1 MGSNPASGLQLRLRP
16 RRLMWFC
23 AAPGNAKAVSGITG
37 NREAGLIR
45 RVLHILFA
53 AASWILFVDYWILV
67 LGQPMSSG
75 LRVALGFV
83 AITLVLVPL
92 LVYLWIL
99 HNLGLAKRWSHRRRG
114 RRDPGEDFRED
125 FLGRS
130 LGDSDLHSL
139 QAARELVIEL
149 AGERK
154 RYRAADEDAAGG
166 RPTPGTEEV
175 R

>member
-1 MGSNPASGLQLRLRP
+1 M
-16 RRLMWFC
+16 
-23 AAPGNAKAVSGITG
+23 
-37 NREAGLIR
+37 IR

-99 HNLGLAKRWSHRRRG
+99 HNLSLAKRWRQRRSG
-114 RRDPGEDFRED
+114 RRDPGEDFRAD

-130 LGDSDLHSL
+130 LGGSDLRSL
-139 QAARELVIEL
+139 QAARELLIEVE
-149 AGERK
+149 GERK
-154 RYRAADEDAAGG
+154 RYRAAGAEAPND
-166 RPTPGTEEV
+166 RPGPGMEEV

>member
-1 MGSNPASGLQLRLRP
+1 M
-16 RRLMWFC
+16 
-23 AAPGNAKAVSGITG
+23 
-37 NREAGLIR
+37 IR

-99 HNLGLAKRWSHRRRG
+99 HNLSLAKRWRLRRHD

-130 LGDSDLHSL
+130 LAGSDLRSL
-139 QAARELVIEL
+139 QTARELLIEID
-149 AGERK
+149 GERK
-154 RYRAADEDAAGG
+154 RYRAA
-166 RPTPGTEEV
+166 TEEPKGDQPKPGMEEA